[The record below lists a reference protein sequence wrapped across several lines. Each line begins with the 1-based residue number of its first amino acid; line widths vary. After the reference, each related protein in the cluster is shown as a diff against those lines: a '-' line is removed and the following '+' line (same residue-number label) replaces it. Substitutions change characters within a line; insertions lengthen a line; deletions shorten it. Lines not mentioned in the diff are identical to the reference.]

1 MSTHYTESSES
12 LISEKYEKLAE
23 LTSLHCEL
31 TDQIHND
38 GAIIFDGHYYNS
50 MESPLEF
57 LLQGALQLDT
67 GLYLSI
73 ERTWLMYG
81 KAEDIHSLSND
92 LKLCILSEFFEKM
105 YSSLD

>member
-12 LISEKYEKLAE
+12 LIREKYEKLDE
-23 LTSLHCEL
+23 LASLYYEL

-38 GAIIFDGHYYNS
+38 GEIIFDGHYYNS
-50 MESPLEF
+50 MEDPLEF
-57 LLQGALQLDT
+57 LLNGVLMIDT

-81 KAEDIHSLSND
+81 KADDIYSLSND
-92 LKLCILSEFFEKM
+92 LKLCILSEFFEKIEL
-105 YSSLD
+105 SED